1 MNYPLLSEY
10 VEAIKS
16 AEDNFSTQT
25 NLCPVL
31 DGQGTPVMTS
41 GNFAVVF
48 KMKDKQTSKLYA
60 VRCFLKDQP
69 NRAESYTLIADELKY
84 VSSAFLVNFKYL
96 DKELFVD
103 AANSDEEEFPVLL
116 MDWVGG
122 INLGKYISRH
132 KDNQYT
138 MRMLAYKFS
147 KLAMWLMPQPFA
159 HGDIK
164 PDNIMVRDDGS
175 LVLIDYDGMYVPAMK
190 GQNARELGSP
200 DFRHPSRTE
209 DDFDEHIDDFSL
221 ISILLSLRLIAE
233 DSLLLDKY
241 GASDRLLFSKND
253 YYDISS
259 CRFLKDGSPFAEKEI
274 NELVSIFILVL
285 GNKDLS
291 CIPLSWLNIA
301 KPENKMSEE
310 EYEAMVNFM
319 KEAHAPYETVRSW
332 TFKDFAKDFV
342 KCHVEPLFYSPT
354 QDLEDAC
361 VFEDKEGK
369 RTIAYAELSDR
380 GILDAHEIKNQ
391 MDNLTIELR
400 KSGHYM
406 LCGYKPETQIAGDD
420 DLPF

>member
-1 MNYPLLSEY
+1 MNYPLISEY
-10 VEAIKS
+10 VEAVRS
-16 AEDNFSTQT
+16 AEYNFDMLT
-25 NLCPVL
+25 NLRPVL
-31 DGQGTPVMTS
+31 GEDGNPLMTS

-48 KMKDKQTSKLYA
+48 KMKDEESGKIYA
-60 VRCFLKDQP
+60 VKCFLKDQP
-69 NRAESYTLIADELKY
+69 NRAESYKMIADELEY
-84 VSSAFLVNFKYL
+84 VSSTFIVHFRYL

-103 AANSDEEEFPVLL
+103 SNNSDEEEFPILM
-116 MDWVGG
+116 MDWMEGVT
-122 INLGKYISRH
+122 LDKYIRQNI
-132 KDNQYT
+132 DDQYALQ
-138 MRMLAYKFS
+138 MLAYQFS
-147 KLAMWLMPQPFA
+147 KLAMWIIPQPFA

-164 PDNIMVRDDGS
+164 PDNIMVRNDGS

-190 GQNARELGSP
+190 GQKARELGSP

-221 ISILLSLRLIAE
+221 LSILVSLCVIAN
-233 DSLLLDKY
+233 DSSLLDKY
-241 GASDRLLFSKND
+241 GAVDQLLFSEND
-253 YYDISS
+253 YRDISS
-259 CRFLKDGSPFAEKEI
+259 CRFLKDGFPFAEKEI
-274 NELVSIFILVL
+274 NELVSIFILAL

-332 TFKDFAKDFV
+332 TFKDFAKDFA
-342 KCHVEPLFYSPT
+342 KFHVEPLFYSPT